1 MDNIT
6 LYKSLFLDS
15 FVSHLFFSLSDEYFI
30 WAMSLFHRA
39 DNSIIVCI
47 ASFGYMFSII
57 FNYFVGILLYKF
69 CFKYLS
75 RDLYMLYKKTK
86 HNFNDYWFIILSL
99 TLVPIFGKLLFVFLG
114 FFNTKPA
121 ATLVFG
127 TLIKILYYTYYL
139 MFI

>member
-1 MDNIT
+1 MDKIT

-15 FVSHLFFSLSDEYFI
+15 FVSGLFFSLNEEYFL
-30 WAMSLFHRA
+30 WAISLFHRA
-39 DNSIIVCI
+39 DNSIIICI
-47 ASFGYMFSII
+47 ASCGYMFSII
-57 FNYFVGILLYKF
+57 FNYFVGLLLYKF
-69 CFKYLS
+69 CYKYLS
-75 RDLYMLYKKTK
+75 HDLYIRYKKTK
-86 HNFNDYWFIILSL
+86 HNFNDYWFIILGL
-99 TLVPIFGKLLFVFLG
+99 TLVPIFGKLFFVFLG